1 MSCPLTMLLPLFLPL
16 SLLDLIA
23 VCHDSAFVQEAR
35 KDRRQGKPSSE
46 AAAARPSQGLHSM
59 ALAPSSGNAAQ
70 ADSAGGFPGFAVL
83 PAQQVAAAAPTGT
96 AKPGLRKI
104 APHPSCSTESCLLQ
118 PVLSQEPKLPRYSL
132 ASEAHSRIYSPL
144 YISSGP
150 MGWLHMLFCS
160 SCMQPPLY
168 APSIRVSVK
177 T

>member
-96 AKPGLRKI
+96 AKPGLRKMT
-104 APHPSCSTESCLLQ
+104 PHPSCSTESCLLQ

-132 ASEAHSRIYSPL
+132 ASEAHPQFIVT
-144 YISSGP
+144 SSYP
-150 MGWLHMLFCS
+150 MAQWVACTCS
-160 SCMQPPLY
+160 F
-168 APSIRVSVK
+168 APHACSLLALRLPSEFL
-177 T
+177 